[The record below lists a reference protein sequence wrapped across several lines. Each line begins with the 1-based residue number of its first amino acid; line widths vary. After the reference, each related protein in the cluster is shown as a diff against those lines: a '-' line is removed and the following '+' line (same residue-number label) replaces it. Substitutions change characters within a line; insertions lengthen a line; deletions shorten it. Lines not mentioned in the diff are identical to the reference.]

1 MEDYSV
7 FDSPSWADISSNAK
21 ALFTLPTIGLP
32 SQAVLNLTSGIQSV
46 LGALKAVG
54 LARGIP
60 IYSYSQQ
67 EVGQN
72 NIGDQIMLRAGEL
85 GTQVV
90 TDNIAPLPRE
100 WKIEGYVKAPFVA
113 RMVGTDYFTQ
123 CSNSI
128 IVAQAIKNYFRYLRT
143 MRAPFQYISRE
154 GEIVDVLMVNYTFT
168 DEPESEWATK
178 ISMHVKEYIALG
190 VGKDAYSI
198 LNLPSLGGIFGN
210 PAQYA
215 TAGTRVISSAL
226 NMFGR

>member
-100 WKIEGYVKAPFVA
+100 WKIIRTDHSSNKRRFHITFYFPF
-113 RMVGTDYFTQ
+113 
-123 CSNSI
+123 
-128 IVAQAIKNYFRYLRT
+128 
-143 MRAPFQYISRE
+143 SR
-154 GEIVDVLMVNYTFT
+154 
-168 DEPESEWATK
+168 
-178 ISMHVKEYIALG
+178 
-190 VGKDAYSI
+190 
-198 LNLPSLGGIFGN
+198 
-210 PAQYA
+210 
-215 TAGTRVISSAL
+215 
-226 NMFGR
+226 